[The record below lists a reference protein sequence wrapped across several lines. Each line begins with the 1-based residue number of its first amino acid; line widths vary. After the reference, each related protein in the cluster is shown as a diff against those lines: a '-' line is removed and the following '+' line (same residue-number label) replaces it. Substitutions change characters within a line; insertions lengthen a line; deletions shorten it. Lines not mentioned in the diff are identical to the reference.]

1 MKGAIKQSSN
11 YLLLVR
17 ENHFAMFQEKK
28 KSTTERRVLLLKKL
42 DLEGQVDVKLLS
54 EELSVS
60 EVTIRNDLKKL
71 EEKKILIRTRGGAIK
86 TDRVANDVNISDKN
100 SLYFEEKQ
108 RIGKA
113 AAELIEE
120 GDTIILDSGSTTM
133 EITRHLS
140 GFKHLTIISNAV
152 NVAIALADM
161 KNTNVIVPGG
171 ILRKNSLSLVG
182 SAAEENL
189 QNYFCDKLFLAVDG
203 FHLTHGLST
212 PNVEEAHLNRKMIGI
227 SKKVVVVTDSSKF
240 MKRSLAAICP
250 ISKVDIVVTDSGI
263 LPKDLTELENAG
275 VKVIIA

>member
-1 MKGAIKQSSN
+1 
-11 YLLLVR
+11 
-17 ENHFAMFQEKK
+17 MFQEKK

-42 DLEGQVDVKLLS
+42 DLEGQVDVKVLS
-54 EELSVS
+54 EELGVS

-133 EITRHLS
+133 EITKHLS

-227 SKKVVVVTDSSKF
+227 SKRVVVVTDSSKF